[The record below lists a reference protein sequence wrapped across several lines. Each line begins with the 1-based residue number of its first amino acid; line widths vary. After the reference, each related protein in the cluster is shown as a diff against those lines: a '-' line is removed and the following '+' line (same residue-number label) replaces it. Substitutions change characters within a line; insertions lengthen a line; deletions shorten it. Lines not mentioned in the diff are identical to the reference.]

1 MSTTSS
7 SRRKPRTTASS
18 SLGLVLALAALAAA
32 CGGRPRET
40 FLTYFNGDHGVS
52 LRHPASWR
60 ADQAEQDGVWYR
72 TFLAPPSAA
81 TSRPP
86 VSVTLLAGAISGTVE
101 QYAQSYL
108 AGHTVASTK
117 AEERQGVP
125 GRSWTFASGDGAT
138 RYRLLLLALGGR
150 VVGLYAQADAAE
162 AEKHAGTL
170 DEMWAS
176 LTIERP
182 DLYPVQEWKEQ
193 NASLGIPDS
202 WRENR
207 RFSGGGTLL
216 VQYVSPPLAVDKGRE
231 TLHAS
236 LTVTFERVPD
246 GGGLASFHEA
256 SRRRLGD
263 NFQVT
268 SHAAFKGG
276 YVDVM
281 RTETPV
287 AINFVKRFYFAEGGR
302 GATLAFEARED
313 VFPRASRWA
322 DFIASTLRLGGAEG
336 QAK

>member
-1 MSTTSS
+1 M
-7 SRRKPRTTASS
+7 
-18 SLGLVLALAALAAA
+18 
-32 CGGRPRET
+32 
-40 FLTYFNGDHGVS
+40 
-52 LRHPASWR
+52 
-60 ADQAEQDGVWYR
+60 
-72 TFLAPPSAA
+72 
-81 TSRPP
+81 
-86 VSVTLLAGAISGTVE
+86 
-101 QYAQSYL
+101 
-108 AGHTVASTK
+108 
-117 AEERQGVP
+117 
-125 GRSWTFASGDGAT
+125 
-138 RYRLLLLALGGR
+138 
-150 VVGLYAQADAAE
+150 VGLYAQKDAAE

-216 VQYVSPPLAVDKGRE
+216 VQYVSPPLAVDKGRD
-231 TLHAS
+231 TVHAS
-236 LTVTFERVPD
+236 LTVTFESVPD
-246 GGGLASFHEA
+246 GGGLSSFHEA

-287 AINFVKRFYFAEGGR
+287 AVNFVKRFYFAEGGR
-302 GATLAFEARED
+302 GCTLAFEARED

-322 DFIASTLRLGGAEG
+322 DFIASTLRLGGGEG
-336 QAK
+336 KAK